1 MTDTPDLRAMVV
13 KMMDQCAE
21 DVLNG
26 TNYLRNFCG
35 VDREGK
41 LFMVCAPAEGE
52 QGEVNVIRYLKMLFL
67 ANDIQGYCMV
77 SETWTS
83 SDPSYSR
90 GQGSMPMNDPE
101 RGEAISG
108 IYLMRTPTPTGGL
121 MECRAMGRRRITRNP
136 TAVGELEWIEQG
148 REATDMTGRFFELL
162 PPLDL
167 VEKIRPEFRAQIKD
181 ALHALQPRFS

>member
-1 MTDTPDLRAMVV
+1 MTDTPDLRAMAV
-13 KMMDQCAE
+13 KMMGQCAE

-26 TNYLRNFCG
+26 TDYLRSFCG
-35 VDREGK
+35 IDRQGK

-52 QGEVNVIRYLKMLFL
+52 QGEANVIRYLKMLFL

-83 SDPSYSR
+83 ANPSYSR
-90 GQGSMPMNDPE
+90 GEGSMPKNDPE

-108 IYLMRTPTPTGGL
+108 IYLMRTQTPTGL
-121 MECRAMGRRRITRNP
+121 MECRAMGRRKITRNP
-136 TAVGELEWIEQG
+136 TAVGELEWTEQG
-148 REATDMTGRFFELL
+148 REVTGMTGRFFELL

-167 VEKIRPEFRAQIKD
+167 ADKISPEFRTKMKD
-181 ALHALQPRFS
+181 ALDALQPKLA